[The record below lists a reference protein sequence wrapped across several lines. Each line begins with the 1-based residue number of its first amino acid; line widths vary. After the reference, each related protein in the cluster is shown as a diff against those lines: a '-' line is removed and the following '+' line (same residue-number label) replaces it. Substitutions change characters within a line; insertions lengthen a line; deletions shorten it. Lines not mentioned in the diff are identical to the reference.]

1 MNSNIQYFLGKYGM
15 DEYKNCKNITEIQRL
30 IYAWCKIEP
39 DLGAREEHW
48 QRADKEL
55 NNISNIS
62 DDSLD
67 FFKTMGMK
75 NCYGEI
81 DILNR

>member
-1 MNSNIQYFLGKYGM
+1 MNSNVQYFLSKYGM

-39 DLGAREEHW
+39 DKA
-48 QRADKEL
+48 AL
-55 NNISNIS
+55 NNIS
-62 DDSLD
+62 DDSVG
-67 FFKTMGMK
+67 FFMMMGMK

-81 DILNR
+81 DILTR